1 MGNQSLF
8 VCQKRKGEKMKWKYN
23 SMYEIIELL
32 HVLDY
37 KCHKQ
42 KIVAELVVLGGS
54 GILLFMELHD
64 QKFRPTMDVDINLL
78 STNDIQKLR
87 SLLED
92 LDIDI
97 VGGVMEFPP
106 MEDFKKGSM
115 FKLDVDFTSIDV
127 YVPDI
132 ELLACSK
139 IFSAREKDLVDLEKT
154 MILENCNKEKL
165 LDMVGEY
172 KMYLLNPD
180 NFNLNL
186 HSLTRIFNEKGI

>member
-1 MGNQSLF
+1 
-8 VCQKRKGEKMKWKYN
+8 MKWKYN

-32 HVLDY
+32 HMLDF
-37 KCHKQ
+37 KCNKQ
-42 KIVAELVVLGGS
+42 KIGAELVILGGS

-64 QKFRPTMDVDINLL
+64 KTFRPTMDVDINLL
-78 STNDIQKLR
+78 STNDFQKLR

-97 VGGVMEFPP
+97 VGGVMELPP
-106 MEDFKKGSM
+106 LEDFKKSCM
-115 FKLDVDFTSIDV
+115 FKLDVDFTSIEV

-139 IFSAREKDLVDLEKT
+139 IFSAREKDLIDLEKT
-154 MILENCNKEKL
+154 IILESCNKEKL
-165 LDMVGEY
+165 LDMVNEY

-180 NFNLNL
+180 NSNLNL
-186 HSLTRIFNEKGI
+186 YSLTRIFEEKGI